1 MDGNNSHLVVP
12 PSERGLDGSRVW
24 WMVIILTWLLLFQSA
39 LVDDDYSH
47 LVVPPPECGGR
58 GLAIGTA
65 EAGPPIGGL
74 KIAEDSH

>member
-1 MDGNNSHLVVP
+1 M
-12 PSERGLDGSRVW
+12 
-24 WMVIILTWLLLFQSA
+24 MIILTWLFLFQSV

-74 KIAEDSH
+74 KIAKD